1 MDTEKIK
8 NAIISHREEFQSYV
22 NEVNNTSSIPLDE
35 LIYRAKKH
43 IHKFDLDEITNR
55 ELQRFL
61 AHEVEGLYRRKF
73 HWNEI
78 IEEINDYES
87 LLERQYIALHSKTL
101 RYSSLAGILMM
112 GMHIDFLVATVSA
125 ILVGAATYI
134 SGKKEIKKNEN
145 FRQYIIG
152 TYDYHQRLL
161 EQLHNNIIAE
171 KNADKQ

>member
-22 NEVNNTSSIPLDE
+22 TEVNNTSSTPLDE

-43 IHKFDLDEITNR
+43 MHKFDLDEITNR

-61 AHEVEGLYRRKF
+61 AYEVEGLYRRKF
-73 HWNEI
+73 YWK
-78 IEEINDYES
+78 EINDEINEYES
-87 LLERQYIALHSKTL
+87 LLGGQYAALHSRTL
-101 RYSSLAGILMM
+101 GYSSLSGMFMM
-112 GMHIDFLVATVSA
+112 VIHPDFLVAAASA
-125 ILVGAATYI
+125 IIVGAATYI
-134 SGKKEIKKNEN
+134 SGKKEIKKNET
-145 FRQYIIG
+145 FRQYIVG
-152 TYDYHQRLL
+152 TRDYHQRLL